1 MATTY
6 ATLAEL
12 AHKVGQPL
20 GSSDWITVDQ
30 ARIDAFAAATG
41 DHQWIHTDPVRAAA
55 ESPFG
60 TTIAHGFLTLSLLP
74 MLMHQCVAVHAPL
87 KMTINYGLNKLRYPT
102 PVKAGSRVR
111 LHATLASLDDHPLG
125 WQAVWRQEVFLQNEP
140 KPALIAE
147 TVLLYVR
154 P

>member
-1 MATTY
+1 MREFATID
-6 ATLAEL
+6 EL
-12 AHKVGQPL
+12 RACQGREVAVG
-20 GSSDWITVDQ
+20 DWFEITQ
-30 ARIDAFAAATG
+30 ERIDAFAAATG
-41 DHQWIHTDPVRAAA
+41 DHQWIHTDPARAAA

-60 TTIAHGFLTLSLLP
+60 ATIAHGFLTLSLLP

-125 WQAVWRQEVFLQNEP
+125 WQAVWRQELLLQNEP

-147 TVLLYVR
+147 AVLLYVKA
-154 P
+154 

>member
-1 MATTY
+1 MREFATID
-6 ATLAEL
+6 EL
-12 AHKVGQPL
+12 RACQGREVAVGE
-20 GSSDWITVDQ
+20 WFEITQ
-30 ARIDAFAAATG
+30 ERINAFAAATS
-41 DHQWIHTDPVRAAA
+41 DHQWIHTDPARAAA

-102 PVKAGSRVR
+102 PVKAGSRLR

-125 WQAVWRQEVFLQNEP
+125 WQAVWRQEIKLQNEP

-147 TVLLYVR
+147 AVLLYVR
-154 P
+154 A

>member
-1 MATTY
+1 MREFATID
-6 ATLAEL
+6 EL
-12 AHKVGQPL
+12 RACQGREVAVGE
-20 GSSDWITVDQ
+20 WFEITQ
-30 ARIDAFAAATG
+30 ERINAFAAATG
-41 DHQWIHTDPVRAAA
+41 DHQWIHTDPARAAA

-60 TTIAHGFLTLSLLP
+60 ATIAHGFLTLSLLP

-147 TVLLYVR
+147 AVLLYVR

>member
-1 MATTY
+1 MREFATID
-6 ATLAEL
+6 EL
-12 AHKVGQPL
+12 RACQGREVAVGE
-20 GSSDWITVDQ
+20 WFEITQ
-30 ARIDAFAAATG
+30 ERINAFAAATG
-41 DHQWIHTDPVRAAA
+41 DHQWIHTDPARAAA

-60 TTIAHGFLTLSLLP
+60 ATIAHGFLTLSLLP

-111 LHATLASLDDHPLG
+111 LHATLASFDDHPLG

-147 TVLLYVR
+147 AVLLYVKA
-154 P
+154 